1 MIAARLFSNP
11 VKVRIFVYSSIQKH
25 YLMQTVIVPVDFSE
39 TSLNAARYA
48 VQLLTGRY
56 GVHMVLH
63 HVYEKP
69 AQAQEAVRKMEEL
82 SEELRGLGIVKTE
95 LLAEQGSDFIDEL
108 EKLAR
113 HRSADL
119 IIMGITG
126 RSPIGQT
133 LVGSN
138 TLKMVERKVCPV
150 LIIPAECRYHDVKN
164 VLLFSDFK
172 DVMAST
178 PSVPVKKVLKTFRP
192 HLHILNVDS
201 GHYVALTEE
210 YQAEKNKL
218 KEMFEEFSPEFY
230 FMGLHD
236 VDEAIS
242 QFAVDKKIDF
252 IIVVH
257 EEQSLFSRLFV
268 KSQTKKLAYKGT
280 VPVLA
285 LHE

>member
-1 MIAARLFSNP
+1 
-11 VKVRIFVYSSIQKH
+11 
-25 YLMQTVIVPVDFSE
+25 MQTVIVPVDFSE

-48 VQLLTGRY
+48 VQMLTGRY
-56 GVHMVLH
+56 GVHMILH

-69 AQAQEAVRKMEEL
+69 AQAEEARRKLEEL
-82 SEELRGLGIVKTE
+82 GAELRELGIVKTE
-95 LLAEQGSDFIDEL
+95 LLAEEGDDFIEEL

-126 RSPIGQT
+126 RSTIGQA
-133 LVGSN
+133 LIGSN
-138 TLKMVERKVCPV
+138 TLKMVERKICPV
-150 LIIPAECRYHDVKN
+150 LIIPAACRYHDVKN
-164 VLLFSDFK
+164 VLLFSEFR
-172 DVMAST
+172 DVVANT
-178 PSVPVKKVLKTFRP
+178 PSVPIKKILTTFRP

-218 KEMFEEFSPEFY
+218 IEMFGEFHPEFY

-242 QFAVDKKIDF
+242 QFAEDKKIDF

-257 EEQSLFSRLFV
+257 EEQSLFARLFV

-280 VPVLA
+280 TPVLA

>member
-1 MIAARLFSNP
+1 
-11 VKVRIFVYSSIQKH
+11 
-25 YLMQTVIVPVDFSE
+25 MQTVIVPVDFSD

-56 GVHMVLH
+56 GVNMILH
-63 HVYEKP
+63 HVYEK
-69 AQAQEAVRKMEEL
+69 AAGAEEAAAKLEAL
-82 SEELRGLGIVKTE
+82 SAELRELGIVKTE
-95 LLAEQGSDFIDEL
+95 LLAEQGSDFIEEL

-113 HRSADL
+113 HRDADL

-126 RSPIGQT
+126 RSAIGQS
-133 LVGSN
+133 LIGSN

-150 LIIPAECRYHDVKN
+150 LIIPPGGQYHDVKN

-172 DVMAST
+172 DVQANT

-192 HLHILNVDS
+192 HLHVLNVDS

-218 KEMFEEFSPEFY
+218 KEMFEEFTPEFY
-230 FMGLHD
+230 FLGLHD

-242 QFAVDKKIDF
+242 QFAEDKKIDF

-257 EEQSLFSRLFV
+257 QEQSLFSRLFV
-268 KSQTKKLAYKGT
+268 KSQTKKLAYQGT
-280 VPVLA
+280 TPVLA